1 MPKNRNASEA
11 DCILGVTKRGLANSR
26 IFWFGNWA
34 GFLLPGQF
42 LSPIVK
48 ESYDAGVPLTPMI
61 SGIPIVIIVADVI
74 VVLLFFGKYVKYL
87 FGSAPMI
94 N

>member
-1 MPKNRNASEA
+1 MQFFYFIP
-11 DCILGVTKRGLANSR
+11 LANTQIR
-26 IFWFGNWA
+26 LFFC
-34 GFLLPGQF
+34 PGQF